1 MLIFEIG
8 QGRIDGIFCDYSTKD
23 KMDFLAKCK
32 ENNVKN
38 IEMESLVFAGLT
50 NYAQVK
56 AGIVCVALVD
66 RLNGDQL
73 TLSHDLNLQY
83 QERPFKLVGEYI
95 KNHIND

>member
-1 MLIFEIG
+1 
-8 QGRIDGIFCDYSTKD
+8 
-23 KMDFLAKCK
+23 MDFLAKCK

-38 IEMESLVFAGLT
+38 IEMESLVFAGMT
-50 NYAQVK
+50 NYAKVK

-73 TLSHDLNLQY
+73 TLSHDLNLAY

-95 KNHIND
+95 KKHLNDWLKITI